1 MYFNQIQAP
10 QPHPIYTNQIQMPQ
24 PHALYATQLQAP
36 QAMRTQNF
44 AETIHFMG
52 YPPSAPLQLM
62 SLPFGYNL
70 ATVTQS
76 VNQGPFDQ
84 YQLYQSATTS
94 YRDAATQT
102 SDNEAGLPGDRF
114 QVVDSETEMGDED
127 EGKDVEDEDET
138 VRDEDEDADGDQD
151 EYTDDS
157 EYADEDEDI
166 DEDEDEYEDGDEAE
180 DGNED
185 EFNDDEPIVCREGV
199 RVVKACVR
207 CRQSHVFIPSPSL
220 FSRRSSP

>member
-1 MYFNQIQAP
+1 
-10 QPHPIYTNQIQMPQ
+10 MPQ

-102 SDNEAGLPGDRF
+102 SDNEAGLLGDRF

-127 EGKDVEDEDET
+127 EGKDVE
-138 VRDEDEDADGDQD
+138 DEDEDADGDQD

>member
-1 MYFNQIQAP
+1 LASQAPSQVGPYLPWDQAQQDGLHAGQVPVPQPYANFYTGQVQASRPHPMYFNQIQAP

-127 EGKDVEDEDET
+127 EGKDVEDEDE
-138 VRDEDEDADGDQD
+138 DADGDQD

-166 DEDEDEYEDGDEAE
+166 DEDEDEYEDGDEA
-180 DGNED
+180 
-185 EFNDDEPIVCREGV
+185 
-199 RVVKACVR
+199 
-207 CRQSHVFIPSPSL
+207 
-220 FSRRSSP
+220 